1 MQDLADSCSREEEED
16 SEGHVLWDT
25 TSLSLGGLA
34 GLSASLLSMVLP
46 ERMSIALFD
55 NALGP

>member
-1 MQDLADSCSREEEED
+1 MQDSCSREGEED
-16 SEGHVLWDT
+16 NEGHVLWDT
-25 TSLSLGGLA
+25 TSLGLGGLA